1 MMTSL
6 DGLLPIMSHDP
17 LVTWLC
23 EIRSSPAGG
32 GSAHKRLIHHQL
44 LVLVFFLFLFLLLGR
59 ILSGLAII
67 FLHLLLLLTH
77 VNWH

>member
-6 DGLLPIMSHDP
+6 DEFLPIMSHDR
-17 LVTWLC
+17 LGTWLY
-23 EIRSSPAGG
+23 EIRGSPAGG
-32 GSAHKRLIHHQL
+32 GLAQKRLIRHQL
-44 LVLVFFLFLFLLLGR
+44 LVLVFFLFLFLLLGK
-59 ILSGLAII
+59 IWSGLAII